1 MKSDKTFDTAKDGV
15 TYTEQ
20 TQACL
25 VAVESGCVHTLLL
38 PCGERTLPCATVTPP
53 DQSHE
58 QALCQECLR
67 TLGYDVEIDDY
78 IGCAD
83 TYITADS
90 QNLHLTRHYY
100 SGQLVERIASGDTSV
115 LHQQIAL
122 SKIQDAEKPAGQLEK
137 MHLWAIEECV
147 EMLRADAHGSDDED
161 L

>member
-1 MKSDKTFDTAKDGV
+1 MTSDKTFGTAKNSV

-20 TQACL
+20 MQVCL
-25 VAVESGCVHTLLL
+25 VAVENGSVHTLLL
-38 PCGERTLPCATVTPP
+38 PNGTRTLPVASVLPE
-53 DQSHE
+53 QSHE

-83 TYITADS
+83 AYLTIDS
-90 QNLHLTRHYY
+90 RDLHLIRHYY
-100 SGQLVERIASGDTSV
+100 SGQLVELIAEGDASV

-122 SKIQDAEKPAGQLEK
+122 SKLQDAEKTAGQLEK

-147 EMLRADAHGSDDED
+147 QMLRADAHGSEDED

>member
-1 MKSDKTFDTAKDGV
+1 MTSDKTFDTAKSGV
-15 TYTEQ
+15 SYTEQ

-25 VAVESGCVHTLLL
+25 VAVENGSVHTLLL
-38 PCGERTLPCATVTPP
+38 CDGVRTLPCADVASG
-53 DQSHE
+53 QSHE

-67 TLGYDVEIDDY
+67 TIGYDVEIDDY

-83 TYITADS
+83 TYLTNDS

-100 SGQLVERIASGDTSV
+100 SGQLVEHIAPGDASV
-115 LHQQIAL
+115 LHQPLPL
-122 SKIQDAEKPAGQLEK
+122 SKLQDTGNTTGQLEK

-147 EMLRADAHGSDDED
+147 RMLRADAHGSDDED